1 MNSLSMFLKLKRKE
15 YFGEIIKK
23 RNYSSIPKNLVANE
37 RILFMQK
44 VYTVG
49 QINLYIKRM
58 FQSDY
63 VLRNLS
69 IKGEVSNCKYHSSG
83 HIYFS
88 LKDDKGALSCIMFA
102 GDRSRG
108 LDFLLS
114 DGQSVIVSGNLSVY
128 ERDGTY
134 QIYARE
140 IVLDGV
146 GLLYEKFERLK
157 QKLYEEGLFDH
168 ELKKEIPA
176 YPKKVGIVT
185 APTGA
190 AIQDMKSIAKRR
202 NPYVQL
208 YLYPAKVQGKNA
220 AETIVKGIR
229 TLDEMGMDTI
239 IIGRG
244 GGSIEDLWPFNEEIV
259 ARAIFA
265 AKTPIISGTGHEID
279 TTIADY
285 VADLRAATPS
295 EACELAIPDYSLYA
309 QSFLGARRKLD
320 DLMWQKLDC
329 ARAKKEELSL
339 RLRHLNPETALQE
352 KKMRLFDIERRMGE
366 AMKRKILFARH
377 RIEVYYEKIEA
388 NSPAKKL
395 AGGFGY
401 IQTKEEKMI
410 SSVLKV
416 EIGQEVKIT
425 VQDGSMEAKI
435 TKIRVKK
442 GKDGISH
449 GESEI

>member
-1 MNSLSMFLKLKRKE
+1 M
-15 YFGEIIKK
+15 KK
-23 RNYSSIPKNLVANE
+23 I
-37 RILFMQK
+37 
-44 VYTVG
+44 YTVG

-63 VLRNLS
+63 LLRNLS
-69 IKGEVSNCKYHSSG
+69 VKGEISNCKYHSSG

-88 LKDDKGALSCIMFA
+88 LKDERGSISCIMFA
-102 GDRSRG
+102 GDRNYG
-108 LDFLLS
+108 LDFQLS
-114 DGQSVIVSGNLSVY
+114 DGQSVVVNGNLGVY

-140 IVLDGV
+140 IKLDGI
-146 GLLYEKFERLK
+146 GALYEEFERLK

-185 APTGA
+185 ADTGA
-190 AIQDMKSIAKRR
+190 AIQDIKSIAKRR

-208 YLYPAKVQGKNA
+208 YLYPAKVQGENA
-220 AETIVKGIR
+220 AKTIVRGIEV
-229 TLDEMGMDTI
+229 LDKMGMDTI

-285 VADLRAATPS
+285 AADLRAATPS
-295 EACELAIPDYSLYA
+295 AACELAIPDYSIYV
-309 QSFLGARRKLD
+309 QSFQNARTKLD
-320 DLMWQKLDC
+320 HLMRQKVEF
-329 ARAKKEELSL
+329 AKAKKEELSF
-339 RLRHLNPETALQE
+339 RLHYLNPEIAMQE
-352 KKMRLFDIERRMGE
+352 KKMRLFDMERRLE
-366 AMKRKILFARH
+366 AAMEKKLFVAKHRLALYYQKIDA
-377 RIEVYYEKIEA
+377 K
-388 NSPAKKL
+388 SPAKKL

-401 IQTKEEKMI
+401 IETREEKMLQ
-410 SSVLKV
+410 SVLDAK
-416 EIGQEVKIT
+416 IGETIKIT
-425 VQDGSMEAKI
+425 MRDGSIEATVMKIEAKD
-435 TKIRVKK
+435 R
-442 GKDGISH
+442 KDGLSH
-449 GESEI
+449 GEIYS

>member
-1 MNSLSMFLKLKRKE
+1 MKR
-15 YFGEIIKK
+15 
-23 RNYSSIPKNLVANE
+23 
-37 RILFMQK
+37 

-58 FQSDY
+58 LQSDY
-63 VLRNLS
+63 MLRNLS

-88 LKDDKGALSCIMFA
+88 LKDEKGTISCIMFK
-102 GDRSRG
+102 GDRAYG
-108 LDFLLS
+108 LNFQLS
-114 DGQSVIVSGNLSVY
+114 DGQSVIVSGNLGVY

-140 IVLDGV
+140 IKLDGIGV
-146 GLLYEKFERLK
+146 LYEEFERLK

-185 APTGA
+185 ANTGA
-190 AIQDMKSIAKRR
+190 AIQDIKSIAKRR

-208 YLYPAKVQGKNA
+208 YLYPAKVQGKDA
-220 AETIVKGIR
+220 AKTIVRGIEI
-229 TLDEMGMDTI
+229 LDKMDMDTI

-279 TTIADY
+279 MTIADY

-295 EACELAIPDYSLYA
+295 AACELAIPDYSIYA
-309 QSFLGARRKLD
+309 QSFLGAQKKLD
-320 DLMWQKLDC
+320 SLIKQKLILSKM
-329 ARAKKEELSL
+329 KKDELSL
-339 RLRHLNPETALQE
+339 RLKHLNPEDILQE
-352 KKMRLFDIERRMGE
+352 KKMRLFDLERRIE
-366 AMKRKILFARH
+366 DAMERRVFLAKHQLALYQQ
-377 RIEVYYEKIEA
+377 RIDAK
-388 NSPAKKL
+388 SPAKKL
-395 AGGFGY
+395 ASGFGY
-401 IQTKEEKMI
+401 IEMEDEKMLHNI
-410 SSVLKV
+410 SEAKV
-416 EIGQEVKIT
+416 GQNIKIT
-425 VQDGSMEAKI
+425 MRDGSMEAKI
-435 TKIRVKK
+435 TKIQRKER
-442 GKDGISH
+442 KDGLSH
-449 GESEI
+449 GEREIYN